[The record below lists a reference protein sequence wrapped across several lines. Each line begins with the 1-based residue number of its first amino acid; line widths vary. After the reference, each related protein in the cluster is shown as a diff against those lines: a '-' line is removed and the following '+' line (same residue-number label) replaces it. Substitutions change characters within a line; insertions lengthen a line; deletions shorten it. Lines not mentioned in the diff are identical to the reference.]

1 MASSCAMWVVAVVL
15 AAAASVSSAAS
26 VSLIG
31 SLAQRASAH
40 RHGHRWAHGPAPVP
54 APAPAPLTSSA
65 LAAPGEPEAVA
76 EAKKVAGKDMKVAVN
91 LGPVDRDEEVD
102 PLRKKREQV
111 AAMLWLEARL
121 RELRQ
126 GLDEQHFASMAAEGE
141 RQAAS
146 EVSMPE
152 TVNTLG
158 EMRKEVHRFAA
169 PVYQKAVEEELISV
183 ASRREELLRE
193 LAEATPMA
201 PLPEDPATLS
211 APKLNQGDAAKGAK
225 EESPPQVE
233 GFWSGRTGD
242 ILLGLAVIAFVVWA
256 ALAHLFGGQTA

>member
-1 MASSCAMWVVAVVL
+1 MVSSRAMWVVAVVL
-15 AAAASVSSAAS
+15 AAAASVSSAATA
-26 VSLIG
+26 SLIG

-40 RHGHRWAHGPAPVP
+40 RHGHRWEHGP
-54 APAPAPLTSSA
+54 APAPAPFEPSESA
-65 LAAPGEPEAVA
+65 S
-76 EAKKVAGKDMKVAVN
+76 VAGKDMKVAVN
-91 LGPVDRDEEVD
+91 LGPDDRDEEVD

-121 RELRQ
+121 RELSQ
-126 GLDEQHFASMAAEGE
+126 GLDEKHFESMAEEGE

-152 TVNTLG
+152 MVNTLG

-169 PVYQKAVEEELISV
+169 PVYQKAVEEELISM

-201 PLPEDPATLS
+201 SLPEDPA
-211 APKLNQGDAAKGAK
+211 KGEK
-225 EESPPQVE
+225 EESLPQVEE
-233 GFWSGRTGD
+233 GFWSRHTGN
-242 ILLGLAVIAFVVWA
+242 ILLRLLGLAVIAFVFWA
-256 ALAHLFGGQTA
+256 AVAHLLVVHTA